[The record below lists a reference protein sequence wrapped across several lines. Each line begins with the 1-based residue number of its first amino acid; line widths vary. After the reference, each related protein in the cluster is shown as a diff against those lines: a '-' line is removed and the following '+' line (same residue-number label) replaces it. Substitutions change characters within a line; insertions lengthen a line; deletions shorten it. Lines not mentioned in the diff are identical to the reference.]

1 MIDFILITAQ
11 SLALAFLAVSPVLF
25 AAADR

>member
-11 SLALAFLAVSPVLF
+11 SLALVFLAAAPVLF

>member
-11 SLALAFLAVSPVLF
+11 SLALVLLAVSPILF

>member
-11 SLALAFLAVSPVLF
+11 SLALVFLAASPVLF

>member
-11 SLALAFLAVSPVLF
+11 SLALVFLAASPIFF

>member
-11 SLALAFLAVSPVLF
+11 SLALVFLAASPVLF
-25 AAADR
+25 AAANR

>member
-11 SLALAFLAVSPVLF
+11 SLALVFLAVSPILF
-25 AAADR
+25 VAADR